1 MINEDYYEIKELL
14 EYMCENVEKSL
25 LELEQSNKL
34 LSKVDIEKADSVFV
48 AVNDDHN
55 KDDSDSNYEDIVD
68 DDNEEEFDENDDD
81 VEEYEDI
88 EDDDENYEDLEDTI
102 ENVESIQTKKEDID
116 KKTENINKVFM
127 IIAITIKNNFNFEF
141 I

>member
-34 LSKVDIEKADSVFV
+34 LSKVDIKEVDRVFV

-68 DDNEEEFDENDDD
+68 DDNEEEFDDDG
-81 VEEYEDI
+81 EKYEDI
-88 EDDDENYEDLEDTI
+88 EDEDENYEDLEDTI
-102 ENVESIQTKKEDID
+102 ENVESIQTKEVEID
-116 KKTENINKVFM
+116 KKIENINKVFM
-127 IIAITIKNNFNFEF
+127 IIAIRIKNNFEF